1 VITVRTARI
10 VPWVLGAVAAIALV
24 IVLTGRGDDRTHLKL
39 TLDSAG
45 GLQNGSQASI
55 GGVSVGKAELTL
67 GKGDKVHVDIELDKG
82 KVVPKDA
89 QIAISAVNFLGQ
101 KQISFSGGDVS
112 KPAPDGYEFPASRV
126 TTSTDLDQ
134 VLDTL
139 DADTRTRL
147 AIVVNEAGGAVM
159 GRKWDIGHF
168 VQEAPTTLADANTL
182 LDRLVTDNHTLSDLV
197 TSSDRFIATTTAKRA
212 DLTRMV
218 DTLGETAKTVETKR
232 AELQA
237 TLAKA
242 PGTLTTLRRFLE
254 ELERTTVP
262 LGPAAR
268 EITAA
273 APALDQTLS
282 RVDAFRTAADPT
294 LRTATSVAPKLTQLA
309 TGATPTLRKAEPVV
323 RSLAGLAKALPPL
336 SNTLDHSA
344 DNLLGT
350 IENWSQAIQLRDGVS
365 HIFRGEATVTPNLL
379 TSVLDRLTKPADANQ
394 AAGSKAPARKGT
406 AAKGGK
412 DAPATSTAPPAPKAP
427 DAPAAKPDNPV
438 KKAADGVTKT
448 VTGILDGLLGRKAGG
463 TPGAAP
469 GDATAPPAPARS
481 AQSLLDFLLGP

>member
-1 VITVRTARI
+1 MTARTARI
-10 VPWVLGAVAAIALV
+10 VPWVLGVVAVFVLV
-24 IVLTGRGDDRTHLKL
+24 IVLGGRDDGRTHLKL

-55 GGVSVGKAELTL
+55 GGVSVGRADLKL
-67 GKGDKVHVDIELDKG
+67 GKGDKVDVDITLDKG
-82 KVVPKDA
+82 KVIPKDA
-89 QIAISAVNFLGQ
+89 RIAISAVNFLGQ
-101 KQISFSGGDVS
+101 KQISFSGGDIS

-134 VLDTL
+134 VLNTL

-147 AIVVNEAGGAVM
+147 AIVVNEAGASVM

-197 TSSDRFIATTTAKRA
+197 TSSDRFIASTTAKRA

-218 DTLGETAKTVETKR
+218 DTLGQTAKTVETKR
-232 AELQA
+232 TDLRA

-242 PGTLTTLRRFLE
+242 PGTLTTLRRFLD

-309 TGATPTLRKAEPVV
+309 IGATPTLRKAEPVV

-336 SNTLDHSA
+336 SSTLDHSA
-344 DNLLGT
+344 DNLLAT

-365 HIFRGEATVTPNLL
+365 HIFRGEATFSPDLL
-379 TSVLDRLTKPADANQ
+379 TSVLDRLTKPADANR
-394 AAGSKAPARKGT
+394 AAGKAPARKSTPEGST
-406 AAKGGK
+406 
-412 DAPATSTAPPAPKAP
+412 DAPAAPSGPTTP
-427 DAPAAKPDNPV
+427 DAPAAKPENPV
-438 KKAADGVTKT
+438 KKVTDGTTKT
-448 VTGILDGLLGRKAGG
+448 VTDVLEQLLGPKAGG
-463 TPGAAP
+463 AQSQPGS
-469 GDATAPPAPARS
+469 DPPASDPGKS